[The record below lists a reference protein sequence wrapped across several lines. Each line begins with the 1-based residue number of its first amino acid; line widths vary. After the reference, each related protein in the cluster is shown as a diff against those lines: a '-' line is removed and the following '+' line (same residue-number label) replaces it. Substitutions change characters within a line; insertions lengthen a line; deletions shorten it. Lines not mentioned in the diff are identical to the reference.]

1 MKVRFLDLSLSK
13 RKADIHLLNFQKMLL
28 SGKILM
34 GDSVEKLEN
43 KLSSFVNRKYS
54 IGVGSGTDA
63 LIISLLSLDLSAED
77 EIITTSLSW
86 ISTTNAIVLA
96 GAKPVFADIDDDL
109 NISIN
114 SVKKL
119 INKKTKAILAVNF
132 TGKMSKMIEL
142 EYLCK
147 SKKIKLIEDASQS
160 FGASIGKRMS
170 CSFGDIS
177 AVSHNPMKIFSAYGE
192 AGSIFTN
199 NKSLYN
205 KMISLRYSGTVNK
218 EYLTKPSI
226 NGRMDTIQAS
236 VLIEKFKE
244 IRKIINIRKKNA
256 KIYNKYLSKKLLK
269 PQIFKNESIFY
280 TYTIR
285 LRKNRDRLKKY
296 LENKGVETKIQH
308 PILIPQQKYFKSYT
322 QDIKNAKILIN
333 QILCIPIHEKLSSK
347 DIKYVYETINN
358 FVEKYGV

>member
-1 MKVRFLDLSLSK
+1 
-13 RKADIHLLNFQKMLL
+13 
-28 SGKILM
+28 
-34 GDSVEKLEN
+34 
-43 KLSSFVNRKYS
+43 
-54 IGVGSGTDA
+54 
-63 LIISLLSLDLSAED
+63 
-77 EIITTSLSW
+77 
-86 ISTTNAIVLA
+86 
-96 GAKPVFADIDDDL
+96 
-109 NISIN
+109 
-114 SVKKL
+114 
-119 INKKTKAILAVNF
+119 
-132 TGKMSKMIEL
+132 
-142 EYLCK
+142 
-147 SKKIKLIEDASQS
+147 
-160 FGASIGKRMS
+160 
-170 CSFGDIS
+170 
-177 AVSHNPMKIFSAYGE
+177 
-192 AGSIFTN
+192 
-199 NKSLYN
+199 
-205 KMISLRYSGTVNK
+205 MISLRYSGTVNK